1 VSLDEDFSEYGFESL
16 RPAIDEFGVPSNILG
31 PHPEEFFSLLGRIV
45 ALAAALESNV
55 RAFCECLGGLSQ
67 GALANASVKR
77 VIAHGRKNFERLAAP
92 DARTAA
98 QDFLSRAE
106 ASILKRHIY
115 VHSLWPAQGGGRLF
129 GWKQP
134 RRKNATGT
142 DTISTTLTEMREDVL
157 RFVELC
163 EVPYWHRILSLVSG
177 GYHLLEDA
185 GDA

>member
-1 VSLDEDFSEYGFESL
+1 MSLDDDVSGYGFESL

-55 RAFCECLGGLSQ
+55 RTLCEYLAGLPQ
-67 GALANASVKR
+67 GALANDSFKSV
-77 VIAHGRKNFERLAAP
+77 ITNARKNLDRLPGP

-98 QDFLSRAE
+98 EDFLSGAE
-106 ASILKRHIY
+106 EAILKRHIY

-134 RRKNATGT
+134 RNKNATAT
-142 DTISTTLTEMREDVL
+142 DTISMTLTEMGEDVM
-157 RFVELC
+157 RFVRLC
-163 EVPYWHRILSLVSG
+163 EVPYWHRILGLVSG
-177 GYHLLEDA
+177 GEHLRSGA
-185 GDA
+185 KP

>member
-1 VSLDEDFSEYGFESL
+1 MSLDNQFSDLGFESL

-55 RAFCECLGGLSQ
+55 RTFCEYLAGHPQ
-67 GALANASVKR
+67 GALANDSFKS
-77 VIAHGRKNFERLAAP
+77 VIASARKDLDRLGAR
-92 DARTAA
+92 DARTAGL
-98 QDFLSRAE
+98 DFLTRAE
-106 ASILKRHIY
+106 KAILKRHIY

-134 RRKNATGT
+134 RKKNATAT
-142 DTISTTLTEMREDVL
+142 DTISMTLAEMREDVL
-157 RFVELC
+157 RCVRLC

-177 GYHLLEDA
+177 GDHLRS
-185 GDA
+185 GPRT